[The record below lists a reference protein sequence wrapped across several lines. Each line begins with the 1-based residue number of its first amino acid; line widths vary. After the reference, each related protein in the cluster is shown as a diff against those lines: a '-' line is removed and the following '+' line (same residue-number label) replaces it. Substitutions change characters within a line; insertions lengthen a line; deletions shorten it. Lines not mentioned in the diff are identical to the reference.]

1 MTDEPMGSKIKYWC
15 RLEHKRRNTW
25 LFKYPRSNTGEH
37 WAEKIGATLAGL
49 MAMPHARVELATLNG
64 DRGSVSESFLQ
75 DDQILIHGNQI
86 LDMTLDEYDH
96 EMRFHQSNHTLENI
110 FVAIETIF
118 SNEYHVLKAK
128 IQMGSYLVLD
138 ALIGNTDR
146 HHENWGILCNR
157 AGDDLGISLAPSYD
171 HASALGRELMDRHRI
186 RLLASNSVGKYSGR
200 GRGAVYWSTAEQ
212 RAPSPL
218 ELVRRAVDRYP
229 DVFGPSLM
237 QLEDLV
243 CEIGCQQTI
252 VGTW

>member
-1 MTDEPMGSKIKYWC
+1 MSEFYPILKVGPRWGMTDEPIGRKIKYWC
-15 RLEHKRRNTW
+15 RLENKRRNTW

-37 WAEKIGATLAGL
+37 WAEKIGAALAGL
-49 MAMPHARVELATLNG
+49 MVMPHARVELATLNG

-86 LDMTLDEYDH
+86 LDTTLDKYDH

-146 HHENWGILCNR
+146 HHEN
-157 AGDDLGISLAPSYD
+157 
-171 HASALGRELMDRHRI
+171 
-186 RLLASNSVGKYSGR
+186 
-200 GRGAVYWSTAEQ
+200 
-212 RAPSPL
+212 
-218 ELVRRAVDRYP
+218 
-229 DVFGPSLM
+229 
-237 QLEDLV
+237 
-243 CEIGCQQTI
+243 
-252 VGTW
+252 